1 MSYILDAL
9 KKLERERKRGNVPGI
24 LTAEELKIKEKKEK
38 KRFMIWPY
46 LLTFALLLNAGLFIW
61 WMQWE
66 KEKTKVIHGG
76 NIDKSSAFNKA
87 VNSSEKPDIESV
99 TAVKKDEKNEA
110 LTGKKR
116 EKPDDSSTE
125 SAFYKNNLDEGTLSG
140 KAKSKEIIA
149 KISNNDAKESK
160 NPLYYSAHSSVS
172 PPIKNKIYNI
182 DELPSQIKQE
192 LPNLKITISLY
203 SDDPTTR
210 MAQINNIMLREG
222 QYLVE
227 GLKLEKINPRD
238 LIFNY
243 KDYRFRIGLH

>member
-9 KKLERERKRGNVPGI
+9 KKLERERKRGKVPSI
-24 LTAEELKIKEKKEK
+24 LTGEELKIKEK

-46 LLTFALLLNAGLFIW
+46 LLIFALLLNAGLFIW
-61 WMQWE
+61 WMPWK
-66 KEKTKVIHGG
+66 KEEIRGG
-76 NIDKSSAFNKA
+76 NIDKSSAFNKTIT
-87 VNSSEKPDIESV
+87 SSEKPDIESV
-99 TAVKKDEKNEA
+99 IAEEDEKSEK
-110 LTGKKR
+110 LTRKKGKKS
-116 EKPDDSSTE
+116 DDSSTK
-125 SAFYKNNLDEGTLSG
+125 SAFYKNNLEEGTISG
-140 KAKSKEIIA
+140 KAKSRKIFA
-149 KISNNDAKESK
+149 KSSNNEAKESK
-160 NPLYYSAHSSVS
+160 NPVDSSVYSSVS
-172 PPIKNKIYNI
+172 PPIKNKIYNL
-182 DELPSQIKQE
+182 DELPLQIKQQ